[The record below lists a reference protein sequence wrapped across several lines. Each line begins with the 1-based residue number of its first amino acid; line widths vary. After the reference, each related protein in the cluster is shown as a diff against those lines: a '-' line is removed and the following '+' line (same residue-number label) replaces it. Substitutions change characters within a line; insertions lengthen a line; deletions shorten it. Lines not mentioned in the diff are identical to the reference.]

1 MEIVNRLKSIRTQLG
16 LSQRKLAKKAGLSP
30 SLIAQIELGQKQP
43 SWHTADKIAAALGV
57 PLEEI
62 FPQFA
67 NRKSPL
73 PKVAQR

>member
-1 MEIVNRLKSIRTQLG
+1 MLNSKMRSLREKNNLSINQLARITDISPAT
-16 LSQRKLAKKAGLSP
+16 LSR
-30 SLIAQIELGQKQP
+30 IERGILNP

>member
-1 MEIVNRLKSIRTQLG
+1 MTMINKLRSLRISKG
-16 LSQRKLAKKAGLSP
+16 LSINELARLTNLSP
-30 SLIAQIELGQKQP
+30 AMLSRIARGLREP